1 MRKSPVLVISAGVA
15 AACLLMPL
23 VAVADYHVLATLSV
37 LPAPEWG
44 RKATD
49 LTLAREWWFG
59 RNQMAFIIP
68 DWCYVFDKARG
79 RILVIN
85 TKDRYFVEASMNADT
100 RDLVDPGYVAAL
112 SRVQANGTVAKS
124 PYKRTVLGLGCP
136 GTVVSEWLVVDGQH
150 SFDRD
155 RTIYA
160 TVEVPFDWRLNR
172 DLTAWMLTFFN
183 PEMAY
188 FGGLRSIEGF
198 PLAEVDV
205 SVRNTQRI
213 EYGTEV
219 TMMQEEPTPQRFYDI
234 PQGFSRREKLSRRDL
249 FAMRQVVYL
258 IYYF

>member
-1 MRKSPVLVISAGVA
+1 MLKNGVRACVA

-23 VAVADYHVLATLSV
+23 IAGADYHVFATLRV

-44 RKATD
+44 RRATD

-59 RNQMAFIIP
+59 RNQMAFLIQ
-68 DWCYVFDKARG
+68 DWSYVFDKARS

-85 TKDRYFVEASMNADT
+85 TKDRYVVEVSMNADS
-100 RDLVDPGYVAAL
+100 RDLVESGYVAAL
-112 SRVQANGTVAKS
+112 GGFRANGTVAKS
-124 PYKRTVLGLGCP
+124 PYKKTVLGLECS
-136 GTVVSEWLVVDGQH
+136 GTVVSEWLVVDNQH
-150 SFDRD
+150 FFDRD

-160 TVEVPFDWRLNR
+160 TTEVPFDWRLNR
-172 DLTAWMLTFFN
+172 DLTTWMLSFFN

-198 PLAEVDV
+198 PLVETDV

-213 EYGTEV
+213 EYGTQV
-219 TMMQEEPTPQRFYDI
+219 TMIQEEPTPNNFYEI
-234 PQGFSRREKLSRRDL
+234 PIGYTRKEKLSRQDL
-249 FAMRQVVYL
+249 LAMRQVLYL